1 MNNTLKKKVK
11 CVLQKDPSCS
21 KTKQWTSGPVKIDPL
36 APVSAIERHLVM
48 KGYGFSIT
56 EARNSDSDENDSGNF
71 LRFQLK
77 NSSFIVSDSVMRYDN
92 TNYT

>member
-1 MNNTLKKKVK
+1 MNSNQKKKVK

-48 KGYGFSIT
+48 KGYGFSVS
-56 EARNSDSDENDSGNF
+56 EARNSDSDENDSGILF
-71 LRFQLK
+71 DFKLK
-77 NSSFIVSDSVMRYDN
+77 FRHPKF
-92 TNYT
+92 